1 MLKYIKIVGFAVII
15 SALISSCAT
24 TKVQLEDAGN
34 MTLASTKNVKLNGEY
49 VLLSRSAG
57 FDESQAKAMSSKGTK
72 RSTRNKI
79 LSNYEKLKADN
90 VEKAINNV
98 VENVPGGIYMENMEL
113 YYTKSIG
120 GKDIFFVASG
130 DVYGLSG
137 AEKNIRG
144 FIVGTKAFYKRD
156 SGTVITL
163 IDDQKCLWKSDKNN
177 KSYEVLYDDLTKI
190 GE

>member
-1 MLKYIKIVGFAVII
+1 MSKTVKFTSLMII
-15 SALISSCAT
+15 ALALISSCAT
-24 TKVQLEDAGN
+24 TKVQLVDAGN
-34 MTLASTKNVKLNGEY
+34 MTLASTKNVKLDGDY

-57 FDESQAKAMSSKGTK
+57 FDESQAKAMNSKGTK
-72 RSTRNKI
+72 RSTRKKI
-79 LSNYEKLKADN
+79 LSNYNKLKADN

-113 YYTKSIG
+113 YYTKSVG
-120 GKDIFFVASG
+120 GKNIYFVAAG

-177 KSYEVLYDDLTKI
+177 NSYEVLYDDLTKI